1 MSTFYKTY
9 KRWYNKYI
17 VNNDFIFFNLIRIL
31 SVIFYVYLKFVFLTS
46 KIDYQINVDDPKKLK
61 TNTTIL
67 AFWHGRLLAPL
78 ITRHYFDKGYVLI
91 SLSRGA
97 YLIKLICRYFKVQ
110 IIEGS
115 ANRNGK
121 DKGGRE
127 SIKKILNL
135 LKQPNTCFAI
145 APDGSIGPRMRCS
158 AGLASIALLSRLDVT
173 PLAYSAKHIYV
184 VNSWDKFIIP
194 FPFNHI
200 TVKMDT
206 PIAYMENGKRKESE
220 QLRLEIENKLNKLTW
235 GLDSKYKHSKISP
248 TNVGRK
254 GVTVK
259 IKHKNYDDLYN
270 N

>member
-1 MSTFYKTY
+1 MDTFYKTY
-9 KRWYNKYI
+9 RRWYNKHI
-17 VNNDFIFFNLIRIL
+17 LNNDFIFFNIL
-31 SVIFYVYLKFVFLTS
+31 RVLSIIFYVYLKFVFLTS
-46 KIDYQINVDDPKKLK
+46 KIDYQIHTADLQKLK

-78 ITRHYFDKGYVLI
+78 ITRNYFDKGYVLI

-97 YLIKLICRYFKVQ
+97 YLIKLICKYFKVNV
-110 IIEGS
+110 IEGS
-115 ANRNGK
+115 ANRDGK

-173 PLAYSAKHIYV
+173 PLAYSAKRIYT
-184 VNSWDKFIIP
+184 VNSWDKFTFP
-194 FPFNHI
+194 LPFNHI
-200 TVKMDT
+200 TAKMGA
-206 PIAYMENGKRKESE
+206 PIAHAENGKRKETE
-220 QLRLEIENKLNKLTW
+220 ALRLEIENTLNELTW
-235 GLDSKYKHSKISP
+235 ELDTQYGHAKISP
-248 TNVGRK
+248 ADVGRK

-259 IKHKNYDDLYN
+259 IKHKDYDDLYN